1 MYLRKEVPDMDE
13 EILFFNSLMKVK
25 TVFGV
30 PFYYLKAVF
39 TIFGIGLYIFGK
51 VPMIISAIILLILG
65 FIFFPGME
73 DINQL
78 KFMFWHLF
86 EPRKLSF

>member
-65 FIFFPGME
+65 YIFFPGME
-73 DINQL
+73 DKNQL

-86 EPRKLSF
+86 EPKKLSF